1 VDGRIGHVLAIDQDL
16 ATIGPHQRLQDAMKM
31 MIEKNGMVTLALL
44 EMFLLRFL
52 YIN

>member
-1 VDGRIGHVLAIDQDL
+1 MVWKMR
-16 ATIGPHQRLQDAMKM
+16 RMRRRRKM

-52 YIN
+52 NIN